1 MKRKKAAG
9 LFCIVFTLVC
19 LFLSGRANNGLGL
32 FSDTHSTAGTIPEY
46 VREGT
51 SLSFLLLAVALAVS
65 LICFCLYQYKKV
77 PGAVAVVQLVIVLT
91 VCVYSL
97 FMSILCI
104 CCMNGY
110 RTEGLTASGS
120 PAAEKAAFYISL
132 DNR

>member
-1 MKRKKAAG
+1 M
-9 LFCIVFTLVC
+9 
-19 LFLSGRANNGLGL
+19 LSIYLGKMDEAIYYPPAW
-32 FSDTHSTAGTIPEY
+32 FDNRYEDEWITE
-46 VREGT
+46 E
-51 SLSFLLLAVALAVS
+51 LSFLLLAVALAVS

>member
-1 MKRKKAAG
+1 M
-9 LFCIVFTLVC
+9 
-19 LFLSGRANNGLGL
+19 
-32 FSDTHSTAGTIPEY
+32 
-46 VREGT
+46 
-51 SLSFLLLAVALAVS
+51 
-65 LICFCLYQYKKV
+65 
-77 PGAVAVVQLVIVLT
+77 VQLVIVLT